1 MKNDF
6 NLGEFSHALRD
17 LDEVRAEAEEEGF
30 LVPTDAAFLNA
41 RRLLTEMYDLSP
53 RRFEVYPMPDGEIA
67 VDATNGRGS
76 SVLLLCSSDGAA
88 LCSVNMAGAHR
99 RARYATAETL
109 PDDFVREAMGELERQ
124 GDGVE

>member
-1 MKNDF
+1 MKSDC
-6 NLGEFSHALRD
+6 NLGAFAHALRD

-30 LVPTDAAFLNA
+30 PVPTEAAFQNA
-41 RRLLTEMYDLSP
+41 RRLLREMHAMSP

-67 VDATNGRGS
+67 IDATNGRGS
-76 SVLLLCSSDGAA
+76 SVLLLCSSDGGA

-109 PDDFVREAMGELERQ
+109 PDGFVREAMAELERQ